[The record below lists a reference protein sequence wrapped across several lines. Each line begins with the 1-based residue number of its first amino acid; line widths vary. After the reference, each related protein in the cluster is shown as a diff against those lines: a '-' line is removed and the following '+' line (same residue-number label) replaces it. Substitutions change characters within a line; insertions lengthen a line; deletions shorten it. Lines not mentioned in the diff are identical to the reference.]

1 MGLSGSTSH
10 PKECVL
16 RIFIALKIPSSW
28 PGSNPRTLGPLAST
42 LTTTPPR
49 QLMHMITG
57 IFPVKIG
64 LYAMRT
70 LTNCIS
76 SQCCVAAHHLS
87 SMVLSGRSSYRSLI
101 QYPILYF
108 EWSLVISC
116 AAPSF
121 YCSSNGVRIA
131 WLLCLGSW
139 KSVWAHQQTEVH
151 RTTGV
156 FWYDCVLCYSDL
168 HISQSLSKHACFVY
182 NSHAKGGETN

>member
-10 PKECVL
+10 PKEGVL
-16 RIFIALKIPSSW
+16 RIFIALKNPSSW
-28 PGSNPRTLGPLAST
+28 PGSNPRTLGLLAST

-57 IFPVKIG
+57 IFPVNIG
-64 LYAMRT
+64 LYSMRA
-70 LTNCIS
+70 LTNYIS
-76 SQCCVAAHHLS
+76 SQCCVAAHHLR

-101 QYPILYF
+101 QYPIFYF

-131 WLLCLGSW
+131 WLSCLGS
-139 KSVWAHQQTEVH
+139 
-151 RTTGV
+151 
-156 FWYDCVLCYSDL
+156 
-168 HISQSLSKHACFVY
+168 
-182 NSHAKGGETN
+182 